1 MNDLVLAGVAAA
13 GAAVALAVAL
23 RLLHRPLAMT
33 LLELCGEPHRAQF
46 WTQMVTTALLAGT
59 LSSALM
65 GVLFASGQDAVHA
78 VRALLRWLLLGMLGG
93 VAVIAATV
101 ALFTLRHREHPCPPY
116 GTGSVPAGDDRRRM

>member
-13 GAAVALAVAL
+13 GAAVVLALVL
-23 RLLHRPLAMT
+23 RLLHRPLATT

-78 VRALLRWLLLGMLGG
+78 ISALLRWLLLGLLGG
-93 VAVIAATV
+93 VTVIAATV
-101 ALFTLRHREHPCPPY
+101 ALFTRRHRQHPCPPY
-116 GTGSVPAGDDRRRM
+116 GAGSIPAADEQR